1 MALRRLRLL
10 AALGVLLLP
19 IRFPLNLHYQ
29 AASIVS
35 MPALPL
41 PPLPP
46 ARTVQSSLK
55 VMSGKI
61 TRNATLEKVLGASLG
76 PTHIHYLVQTAR
88 PLYDLAQL
96 SVGHP
101 FDVTLDPDGVL
112 AAFSYG
118 IDELRT
124 LRVKRNGDALEA
136 HVDTRTYDLRTEAV
150 SGEISSS
157 LFGAVEETGESDQ
170 LAFDLAAIFEWDV
183 DFNTELRPG
192 DSFTVAV
199 EKMYLDGRFV
209 RYGRILAAQLDRGSR
224 VLRAVRFEGRR
235 GPEYYTPAGVPLR
248 KTFLRSPLKFSRISS
263 RFTHARLHPIL
274 KIVRPHLGVDF
285 AAPTGTP
292 VRAAA
297 DGLVVSAGWSGGYG
311 KVIRLRHT
319 RGFETLYGHLS
330 KIDVKRGQRVEQGE
344 RIGTVGMTGLATGPH
359 LDYRTIR
366 AGAFVNP
373 LTIQPPPAEPVPT
386 AARAAFEETR
396 DRELALLEPPAPAPI
411 AAAVTASAAVGG
423 ITSAAS
429 R

>member
-1 MALRRLRLL
+1 MRRLLLL

-55 VMSGKI
+55 VMSGTI
-61 TRNATLEKVLGASLG
+61 TRNATLEKVLGASLA

-101 FDVTLDPDGVL
+101 FDVTLQPDGVL

-124 LRVKRNGDALEA
+124 LRVKRNGDGLEA

-170 LAFDLAAIFEWDV
+170 LAFDLAAIF
-183 DFNTELRPG
+183 
-192 DSFTVAV
+192 
-199 EKMYLDGRFV
+199 
-209 RYGRILAAQLDRGSR
+209 
-224 VLRAVRFEGRR
+224 
-235 GPEYYTPAGVPLR
+235 
-248 KTFLRSPLKFSRISS
+248 
-263 RFTHARLHPIL
+263 
-274 KIVRPHLGVDF
+274 
-285 AAPTGTP
+285 
-292 VRAAA
+292 
-297 DGLVVSAGWSGGYG
+297 
-311 KVIRLRHT
+311 
-319 RGFETLYGHLS
+319 
-330 KIDVKRGQRVEQGE
+330 
-344 RIGTVGMTGLATGPH
+344 
-359 LDYRTIR
+359 
-366 AGAFVNP
+366 
-373 LTIQPPPAEPVPT
+373 
-386 AARAAFEETR
+386 
-396 DRELALLEPPAPAPI
+396 
-411 AAAVTASAAVGG
+411 
-423 ITSAAS
+423 
-429 R
+429 